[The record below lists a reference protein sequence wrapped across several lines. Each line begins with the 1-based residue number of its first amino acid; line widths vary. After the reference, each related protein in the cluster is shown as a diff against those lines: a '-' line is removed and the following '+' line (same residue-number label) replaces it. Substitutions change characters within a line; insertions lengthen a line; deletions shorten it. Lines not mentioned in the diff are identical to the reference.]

1 MTKTVF
7 FPFFHTISYY
17 NHIISSQIRLVKS
30 FSTCCGY
37 NINMKFGKT
46 LKELREEKG
55 LSQMELARATGIS
68 QSAIAK
74 WEKGKTEPTSSS
86 LITLSHFFG
95 ESVDFLLGNDDF
107 SGGDR

>member
-30 FSTCCGY
+30 FSTYCGY

-74 WEKGKTEPTSSS
+74 WENRTDCLVAYHPLAFFRRVGGFSFGK
-86 LITLSHFFG
+86 
-95 ESVDFLLGNDDF
+95 
-107 SGGDR
+107 R

>member
-7 FPFFHTISYY
+7 FPLFHTISYY

-30 FSTCCGY
+30 FSTYCGY

-68 QSAIAK
+68 QSA
-74 WEKGKTEPTSSS
+74 KTEPTSSS